1 MYRLTKSRRF
11 FNDKKRMVGGRQ
23 QAGVTLIEVLVSI
36 LVLSVG
42 LLGMMGLQ
50 AGAMRFEHG
59 AWVRA
64 AVSAAVAD
72 FSDGIRM
79 IHNSANIKEDCIAGV
94 CTFEYGPSL
103 FESIRSYDEELEAT
117 KNAAY
122 FVTNPNCD
130 SSNCTNEEFIS
141 FQRASWRRGINAS
154 FPGGVGF
161 IEHARPGKAR
171 EEMNQFFTLTIA
183 WADKSLVK
191 SDGSVDTVP
200 SCKGTEV
207 GAAARNCCPD
217 AIKASAGVRC
227 TRVVVLP

>member
-11 FNDKKRMVGGRQ
+11 FNDKKRRAAGSQ

-59 AWVRA
+59 AWVRS

-79 IHNSANIKEDCIAGV
+79 IPNWVTVCVKIVGGSGVEKCTKEKVQEQFA
-94 CTFEYGPSL
+94 
-103 FESIRSYDEELEAT
+103 SIRSYADELKAT
-117 KNAAY
+117 ENAAY

-130 SSNCTNEEFIS
+130 STNCTYKEFVS
-141 FQRASWRRGINAS
+141 FQRASWRRGINAN

-161 IEHARPGKAR
+161 IQRSGAEGLS
-171 EEMNQFFTLTIA
+171 QTYTLIVA
-183 WADKSLVK
+183 WADKSLVD
-191 SDGSVDTVP
+191 SDGTPSAATVC
-200 SCKGTEV
+200 SGDEIGV
-207 GAAARNCCPD
+207 AARNCCPTEIS
-217 AIKASAGVRC
+217 APAGVRC
-227 TRVVVLP
+227 TSVVVLP